1 MENTND
7 ALLIGVGLVVVGEDY
22 MNDDRLLIRNM
33 EARRKWIGV
42 QVLKV
47 LSNRILYQKYS
58 FRVNEGKYS

>member
-1 MENTND
+1 M
-7 ALLIGVGLVVVGEDY
+7 VVVGEDY